1 MLASIQRTAALPSFL
16 ARFRTLKFSL
26 LFATGCL
33 ATILIADLGQDGVE
47 AWKKFQYAKN
57 LRAAVLAGN
66 SLVNVIYFLLREQPL
81 VNGASGA
88 SAAAAPASLQ
98 RFDSYYRS
106 AHESFGTSL
115 SNILEITAP
124 NKQAI
129 ADELSIAY
137 RSADAIR
144 AKARATIAMPPSA
157 REKTVLREYN
167 TAMTDLI
174 KTVQKIWTVVSYIE
188 TQSEPTLTR
197 YSRLKSVSWKLRE
210 AAGSERAAVTA
221 AILNKEPITEQG
233 NLEIEN
239 ARAQIALGWQL
250 IVELSGNESAASPI
264 KEAVDKAE
272 RDYFEDF
279 RSQVD
284 QMRQLSEMK
293 AAYPLSL
300 NAWLARTNP
309 DIDSFMNILNATAA
323 EGETLSAALEAN
335 AFLDLILRTT
345 GVLIAIGGS
354 FICFFVA
361 VRRVVDPLARLSEA
375 VRGLASGQLDVKVA
389 DTGRGDEIGEVAR
402 AVDFFKANLIQ
413 TRSIATARDAERTAK
428 EERAAVLEGLAKVF
442 ETKFA
447 GVAESFE
454 VSATQLEETSR
465 SLSISA
471 EQTNQQSNNVTATAR
486 RTSENVRAVAAAG
499 GQLAHSAQEIGN
511 SVSHASRITRS
522 AVDHSRHADATIQAL
537 ATAADQ
543 IGEVVKLINDVA
555 EQTNLLA
562 LNATIEA
569 ARAGES
575 GRGFAV
581 VAAEVK
587 LLAGQTAKATQ
598 EIDQQ
603 IAQIQGATS
612 GTIAAIRNMDAAIV
626 EVDHIAVAVAEA
638 VSLQHAATQQI
649 ADKIDETAAGTN
661 DMTQRIAD
669 VQQAAKRTGHVANEL
684 LASASEVTRSSSLL
698 RREVEAFLSGVRQAS

>member
-1 MLASIQRTAALPSFL
+1 MLASVQRTAALPSLF

-33 ATILIADLGQDGVE
+33 AAILIADLGQDGVE

-57 LRAAVLAGN
+57 LRAADLAGN
-66 SLVNVIYFLLREQPL
+66 NLVNVIYSLLREQPL
-81 VNGASGA
+81 VNGASRS
-88 SAAAAPASLQ
+88 SAAASPASLQ
-98 RFDSYYRS
+98 RFDSYYKS
-106 AHESFGTSL
+106 ANDSFNSSL
-115 SNILEITAP
+115 AGILAIAVP
-124 NKQAI
+124 NRQAI
-129 ADELSIAY
+129 ADALSTAY
-137 RSADAIR
+137 RSADAVR
-144 AKARATIAMPPSA
+144 TRARAMIAVPPAA
-157 REKTVLREYN
+157 RDQTVLAEYN

-174 KTVQKIWTVVSYIE
+174 KTVQKLWTTVSYIE
-188 TQSEPTLTR
+188 IQSEPTLTR
-197 YSRLKSVSWKLRE
+197 YSRIKSISWRLRE
-210 AAGSERAAVTA
+210 IAGNERAAVTA
-221 AILNKEPITEQG
+221 AILTSEPITEQG
-233 NLEIEN
+233 NLDIEN
-239 ARAQIALGWQL
+239 ARAQIQLGWHL
-250 IVELSGNESAASPI
+250 IVELVGADSASSPI
-264 KEAVDKAE
+264 KAAVDKAE

-279 RSQVD
+279 KPLVD
-284 QMRQLSEMK
+284 RMRQLSEAK

-300 NAWLARTNP
+300 NQWLAQTNP
-309 DIDSFMNILNATAA
+309 SIDSFLNILNAAAA
-323 EGETLSAALEAN
+323 EGEKRSAALEAD
-335 AFLDLILRTT
+335 AFLDLILRIT
-345 GVLIAIGGS
+345 GVLIAIAGS
-354 FICFFVA
+354 LICFFVEG
-361 VRRVVDPLARLSEA
+361 RRVADPLARLSEA
-375 VRGLASGQLDVKVA
+375 VRGLASGQFDVKVA
-389 DTGRGDEIGEVAR
+389 DTERNDEIGEVAR

-413 TRSIATARDAERTAK
+413 TRSMAAARDAERAAK
-428 EERAAVLEGLAKVF
+428 EERAAVLENLAKVF

-447 GVAESFE
+447 GVAQSFD

-465 SLSISA
+465 SLSICA
-471 EQTNQQSNNVTATAR
+471 EQTNQQSNNVATTAR
-486 RTSENVRAVAAAG
+486 RTSENVQAVAAAG

-638 VSLQHAATQQI
+638 VSLQHAATQEI
-649 ADKIDETAAGTN
+649 ADKIDETAAGAN

-669 VQQAAKRTGHVANEL
+669 VQQAAKRTGQVANEL